1 MLHYK
6 KYCLFLLEH
15 DGYVQCTHENV
26 VFCFWGGGGGV
37 QKNVLEH
44 NSLRPRES
52 LGLKNTSF
60 DASAVT

>member
-26 VFCFWGGGGGV
+26 VFCFWGGGGRMFWSITASDPV
-37 QKNVLEH
+37 
-44 NSLRPRES
+44 
-52 LGLKNTSF
+52 GLKNTSF